1 MRTDSDGA
9 LTPVVA
15 AQPARVLMISR
26 PAISERSPSPPAP
39 VLRRLGRVEY
49 EPVWRAMQDFT
60 DRRDEST
67 PDEIWVLQHPP
78 VFTLG
83 QAGRPEHLLAP
94 GEIPVI
100 QVDRGGQVTFHGPGQ
115 AVVYP
120 LVDLRRL
127 GIGVRDMVERLELA
141 VIDVLAHYGIKGA
154 ARRDAPGV
162 YVEGAKI
169 AALGLRVRRGCSF
182 HGLAFNIDMNLEP
195 FERIN
200 PCGYEGLKV
209 TQLNDLVH
217 VDPGEVEAR
226 LLQRLMVALGY
237 NDAFVEG
244 PSNLP

>member
-1 MRTDSDGA
+1 
-9 LTPVVA
+9 
-15 AQPARVLMISR
+15 MISR

-39 VLRRLGRVEY
+39 VLRRLGRVKY

-67 PDEIWVLQHPP
+67 PDEIWVLQHPA

-127 GIGVRDMVERLELA
+127 GIGVRDMVERLEQA
-141 VIDVLAHYGIKGA
+141 VIDVLAYYGIEGA

-209 TQLNDLVH
+209 TQLNDLVN
-217 VDPGEVEAR
+217 VDPGEVEAL

>member
-1 MRTDSDGA
+1 
-9 LTPVVA
+9 
-15 AQPARVLMISR
+15 MISR

-39 VLRRLGRVEY
+39 VLRRLGRVKY

-67 PDEIWVLQHPP
+67 PDEIWVLQHPA

-127 GIGVRDMVERLELA
+127 GIGVRDMVERLEQA
-141 VIDVLAHYGIKGA
+141 VIDVLAYYGIEGA

-209 TQLNDLVH
+209 TQLNDLVN

>member
-1 MRTDSDGA
+1 
-9 LTPVVA
+9 
-15 AQPARVLMISR
+15 MISR
-26 PAISERSPSPPAP
+26 PAISDRSPSLPAP

-127 GIGVRDMVERLELA
+127 GIGVRDMVERLEQA
-141 VIDVLAHYGIKGA
+141 VIDVLAHYGIEGA

-217 VDPGEVEAR
+217 VAPGEVEAR

>member
-1 MRTDSDGA
+1 
-9 LTPVVA
+9 
-15 AQPARVLMISR
+15 MISR
-26 PAISERSPSPPAP
+26 PALSERSPSLPAP

-127 GIGVRDMVERLELA
+127 GIGVRDMVERLEQA
-141 VIDVLAHYGIKGA
+141 VIDVLAHYGIEGA

-209 TQLNDLVH
+209 TQLNDLVN
-217 VDPGEVEAR
+217 VAPGEVEAR

>member
-1 MRTDSDGA
+1 
-9 LTPVVA
+9 
-15 AQPARVLMISR
+15 MISR

-39 VLRRLGRVEY
+39 VLRRLGRVKY

-67 PDEIWVLQHPP
+67 PDEIWVLQHPA

-127 GIGVRDMVERLELA
+127 GIGVRDMVERLEQA
-141 VIDVLAHYGIKGA
+141 VIDVLAYYGIEGA

-209 TQLNDLVH
+209 TQLNDLVN
-217 VDPGEVEAR
+217 VAPGEVEAL

>member
-15 AQPARVLMISR
+15 TQPPRVLMISR

-39 VLRRLGRVEY
+39 VLRRLGRVKY

-67 PDEIWVLQHPP
+67 PDEIWVLQHPA

-127 GIGVRDMVERLELA
+127 GIGVRDMVERLEQA
-141 VIDVLAHYGIKGA
+141 VIDVLAYYGIEGA

-209 TQLNDLVH
+209 TQLNDLVN

>member
-1 MRTDSDGA
+1 
-9 LTPVVA
+9 
-15 AQPARVLMISR
+15 MISR

-39 VLRRLGRVEY
+39 VLRRLGRVKY

-67 PDEIWVLQHPP
+67 PDEIWVLQHPA

-127 GIGVRDMVERLELA
+127 GIGVRDMVERLEQA
-141 VIDVLAHYGIKGA
+141 VIDVLAHYGIEGA

-209 TQLNDLVH
+209 TQLNDLVN

>member
-1 MRTDSDGA
+1 
-9 LTPVVA
+9 
-15 AQPARVLMISR
+15 MISR
-26 PAISERSPSPPAP
+26 PAISDLSPSLPAP

-94 GEIPVI
+94 AEIPVI

-127 GIGVRDMVERLELA
+127 GIGVRDMVERLEQA
-141 VIDVLAHYGIKGA
+141 VIDVLAHYGIEGA

-209 TQLNDLVH
+209 TQLNDLVN
-217 VDPGEVEAR
+217 VAPGEVEAR

>member
-1 MRTDSDGA
+1 
-9 LTPVVA
+9 
-15 AQPARVLMISR
+15 MISR
-26 PAISERSPSPPAP
+26 PAISDLSPSLPAP

-127 GIGVRDMVERLELA
+127 GIGVRDMVERLEQA
-141 VIDVLAHYGIKGA
+141 VIDVLAHYGIEGA

-209 TQLNDLVH
+209 TQLNDLVN
-217 VDPGEVEAR
+217 VAPGEVEAR

>member
-1 MRTDSDGA
+1 
-9 LTPVVA
+9 
-15 AQPARVLMISR
+15 MISR

-67 PDEIWVLQHPP
+67 PDEIWMLQHPP

-94 GEIPVI
+94 AEIPVI

-127 GIGVRDMVERLELA
+127 GIGVRDMVERLEQA
-141 VIDVLAHYGIKGA
+141 VIDVLAHYGIEGA

-209 TQLNDLVH
+209 TQLNDLVN
-217 VDPGEVEAR
+217 VAPGEVEAR